1 MISKEERSERLKAST
16 LAKRV
21 ERRNIIVKRI
31 DEAEKKNAKPTPIHS
46 KAEIVKRIDLSEKKK
61 SDKKVSA
68 FRKMQEIFKQP
79 IKVTTDNITFD
90 FVDLHNPFAVRRHLK
105 EWDKSLLSAEDV
117 EKFDPERLINRIR
130 EKDDDLFAELP
141 TNCEKSCVGICY
153 SGGYDSTLLVAN
165 AAEAGETIV
174 PIIAGVNRH
183 NPCIWIMAEL
193 VLLQLRR
200 KYPHRICKPV
210 MPTRID
216 FAFTDP
222 SFYGYRM
229 QPSIA
234 FTLAYVDANVKK
246 CLREIQV
253 GFICKDECNSFL
265 DEFINLYEATNKFIY
280 PYDAPAIQLK
290 FPLRK
295 FVKGEIVNQ
304 LDNKKILNFAMCT
317 CENPEGV
324 IVGNEHGVIV
334 YFTPCKGCNSCN
346 ALKHTPMFDNRYERA
361 LLATFGDDD
370 FPIMDDVSAVIK
382 NIYGELGKKLE
393 ERREN
398 PVDEVEVCEDV
409 E

>member
-21 ERRNIIVKRI
+21 ERR
-31 DEAEKKNAKPTPIHS
+31 KNAKPSPIRS
-46 KAEIVKRIDLSEKKK
+46 KAEIVKRIDLAEKKK
-61 SDKKVSA
+61 SAEKVSA
-68 FRKMQEIFKQP
+68 LRSLQEILKQP

-117 EKFDPERLINRIR
+117 EKFDSERLINRIR
-130 EKDDDLFAELP
+130 EKDEDLFAELP
-141 TNCEKSCVGICY
+141 TKCEKSCVGICY

-174 PIIAGVNRH
+174 PIIAGVNR
-183 NPCIWIMAEL
+183 NFPCIWIMAEL

-222 SFYGYRM
+222 SFCGYRM

-280 PYDAPAIQLK
+280 PYDAPAIPLK

-295 FVKGEIVNQ
+295 FVKDVIVNQ

-324 IVGNEHGVIV
+324 IVGNEHGIIV
-334 YFTPCKGCNSCN
+334 YFTPCTGCNSCN
-346 ALKHTPMFDNRYERA
+346 ALKHTPMFDNRYGRA

-370 FPIMDDVSAVIK
+370 FPIMADVSAVIK
-382 NIYGELGKKLE
+382 NIYGEPGKKLE

-398 PVDEVEVCEDV
+398 SVDEVEVSEDV